1 MVMGDPGLLQ
11 ELPDIAALLSEGGG
25 DGEQPCPADGPVG
38 RLDAMADL
46 ALDDGRPQGS
56 LGSVVGGLDSLSRVP
71 SIGVKAESP
80 APA

>member
-1 MVMGDPGLLQ
+1 
-11 ELPDIAALLSEGGG
+11 
-25 DGEQPCPADGPVG
+25 
-38 RLDAMADL
+38 MADL